1 MLNYLKQRN
10 SDVVMLQETHLLEKD
25 TARIHDRWIDWAYH
39 NTFNQKK
46 RGVSILFSKTVNV
59 KVKREFRDKDGR
71 IIIPLVNLSGQN
83 IILGNLYAPNVED
96 PDFFLQLRKIILDF
110 GDFPV
115 VLGGDYNQVLD
126 VFLDRSGSRIVRPS
140 RAQDAIKVLCK
151 DTGLYDA

>member
-1 MLNYLKQRN
+1 M
-10 SDVVMLQETHLLEKD
+10 
-25 TARIHDRWIDWAYH
+25 
-39 NTFNQKK
+39 
-46 RGVSILFSKTVNV
+46 
-59 KVKREFRDKDGR
+59 
-71 IIIPLVNLSGQN
+71 
-83 IILGNLYAPNVED
+83 ED